1 MLGDVVMINKTII
14 YSHDARKSLQQGMS
28 VLSKAVG
35 ITLGPKGKN
44 VILGRKLDVPYVVN
58 DGVTIAKDIEI
69 QNQLENIGVILMRQ
83 AALKTNEV
91 VGDGTT
97 TSTVLAYAIIQEG
110 LKSISSGANP
120 VLIKK
125 GIEKSVQFVIKKIAE
140 KSRPIIDIKDIV
152 RVASISAGNNNVI
165 GDIIASA
172 ILKVGQEGV
181 ISIEEGEST
190 ITSLAITEGISFN
203 KGYFSSSFLSNSTQL
218 EILQDNPWV
227 LLTDQKI
234 TKVEEELIPL
244 LEQVAVTNRPLIIM
258 AEEIKQEA
266 LSTLIINRL
275 KGIVDVVAVRIP
287 GLGDRRKSALE
298 DVAVLTNTTVISKD
312 IGLSLDKVSISDLGS
327 AKRVIISKNRTTLI
341 VRGNNQKIDAHC
353 ISLRKQIEFS
363 SNMHE
368 KNFLRERLAKLTG
381 GVAVIKV
388 GAATTTEM
396 YEQKLRLEDA
406 VNATKAAI
414 EEGIIPGGG
423 STLAH
428 LSTDLSLWASKC
440 LLGDE
445 LLGAHILSKALSVPL
460 RIIVENTGHHGSLVL
475 EKLRISSFEIGYDA
489 NFDKLVNMYLTG
501 IVDPAKVTRLCLQN
515 ASSIA
520 SVILTTECIVS
531 DRLVHINP

>member
-1 MLGDVVMINKTII
+1 MMI
-14 YSHDARKSLQQGMS
+14 YSHDARKSLQQGMC

-35 ITLGPKGKN
+35 LTLGPKGKN
-44 VILGRKLDVPYVVN
+44 VILERKLAAPHVVN
-58 DGVTIAKDIEI
+58 DGVTIAKEIEI
-69 QNQLENIGVILMRQ
+69 QNHLENIGVILMRE
-83 AALKTNEV
+83 AALKTNDV

-97 TSTVLAYAIIQEG
+97 TSTVLAHAIIQEG
-110 LKSISSGANP
+110 LKSISAGANP
-120 VLIKK
+120 VLINK
-125 GIEKSVQFVIKKIAE
+125 GIEKSVQFIVKKIAQR
-140 KSRPIIDIKDIV
+140 SRPIVDIKDIV
-152 RVASISAGNNNVI
+152 RVASVSAGNNNVI

-172 ILKVGQEGV
+172 ILKVGNEGI

-190 ITSLAITEGISFN
+190 ITSLQVTEGMSFD

-218 EILQDNPWV
+218 EIFQDNPWV

-244 LEQVAVTNRPLIIM
+244 LEQVAATDRPLLIM

-287 GLGDRRKSALE
+287 GLGDRRKLILE
-298 DVAVLTNTTVISKD
+298 DLAALTNTSVISKD
-312 IGLSLDKVSISDLGS
+312 IGLSLDKISINNLGS
-327 AKRVIISKNRTTLI
+327 AERVIISKNKTTI
-341 VRGNNQKIDAHC
+341 IASSNNQNISLHC
-353 ISLRKQIEFS
+353 INLRKQIEFS
-363 SNMHE
+363 SNVYE
-368 KNFLRERLAKLTG
+368 KNFLLERLAKLSG
-381 GVAVIKV
+381 GIAVIKV

-428 LSTDLSLWASKC
+428 LSKDLYLWANDC

-445 LLGAHILSKALSVPL
+445 LLGAYILAKALSVPL
-460 RIIVENTGHHGSLVL
+460 RTIVENTGHHSSLVL
-475 EKLRISSFEIGYDA
+475 ERLRMSSFEIGYDA
-489 NFDKLVNMYLTG
+489 NSDKMVDMYLAG
-501 IVDPAKVTRLCLQN
+501 IVDPAKVTRLSLQN

-531 DRLVHINP
+531 DRLVHINL